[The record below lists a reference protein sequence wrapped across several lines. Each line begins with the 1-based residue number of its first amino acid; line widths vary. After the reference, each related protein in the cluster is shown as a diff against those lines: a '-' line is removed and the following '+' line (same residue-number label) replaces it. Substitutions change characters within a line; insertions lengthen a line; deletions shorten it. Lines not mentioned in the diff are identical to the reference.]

1 MISGLSLTP
10 SAIAR
15 RSSPTC
21 RNASSWA
28 LWAVVG
34 RRLAPIACT
43 LSAVWLTIG
52 HPLPRARDAYAE
64 PIKWSWI
71 LGAQGHGPHWQRV
84 FGLVEQDAD
93 RLWSAIAAAALGSPV
108 VRVRAGPWGL
118 GCDIRPVLE
127 LNQRTAAI
135 VVAWH
140 YSDPDAAP
148 RLVTA
153 YPTP

>member
-1 MISGLSLTP
+1 M
-10 SAIAR
+10 
-15 RSSPTC
+15 
-21 RNASSWA
+21 
-28 LWAVVG
+28 WAVVG
-34 RRLAPIACT
+34 RALGIDSLRSLRCVAYDRTPTSPC
-43 LSAVWLTIG
+43 
-52 HPLPRARDAYAE
+52 PRAYAE

-93 RLWSAIAAAALGSPV
+93 RLWSAIVAAALGSPV

-118 GCDIRPVLE
+118 GCEIGPVLE

-135 VVAWH
+135 LVAWH

-148 RLVTA
+148 RLVSA

>member
-1 MISGLSLTP
+1 MAEP
-10 SAIAR
+10 S
-15 RSSPTC
+15 
-21 RNASSWA
+21 
-28 LWAVVG
+28 
-34 RRLAPIACT
+34 APIACA

-71 LGAQGHGPHWQRV
+71 LGAQGHGPQWERV
-84 FGLVEQDAD
+84 FGLGEQDAE

-108 VRVRAGPWGL
+108 VRMRAGPWGL

-135 VVAWH
+135 LVAWH
-140 YSDPDAAP
+140 YSEPDAAP

>member
-1 MISGLSLTP
+1 MAEP
-10 SAIAR
+10 S
-15 RSSPTC
+15 
-21 RNASSWA
+21 
-28 LWAVVG
+28 
-34 RRLAPIACT
+34 APIACA

-52 HPLPRARDAYAE
+52 LPLPRARDTYAE

-71 LGAQGHGPHWQRV
+71 LGAQGHGPQWERV
-84 FGLVEQDAD
+84 FDLGEQDAE

-135 VVAWH
+135 LVAWH
-140 YSDPDAAP
+140 YSEPDAAP

>member
-1 MISGLSLTP
+1 VGIYEIPAKCVLS
-10 SAIAR
+10 
-15 RSSPTC
+15 
-21 RNASSWA
+21 RNAPV
-28 LWAVVG
+28 AVPPCCTVCHSVDSPLMTSEPAAATQTWETISL
-34 RRLAPIACT
+34 RLRESLNASTFANWFGAATPI
-43 LSAVWLTIG
+43 
-52 HPLPRARDAYAE
+52 
-64 PIKWSWI
+64 
-71 LGAQGHGPHWQRV
+71 
-84 FGLVEQDAD
+84 EQDAE

-135 VVAWH
+135 LVAWH
-140 YSDPDAAP
+140 YSEPDAAP

>member
-1 MISGLSLTP
+1 
-10 SAIAR
+10 
-15 RSSPTC
+15 
-21 RNASSWA
+21 
-28 LWAVVG
+28 
-34 RRLAPIACT
+34 
-43 LSAVWLTIG
+43 VWLAIG

-71 LGAQGHGPHWQRV
+71 LGAQGHGPQWQRV
-84 FGLVEQDAD
+84 FGLVEQDAE

-135 VVAWH
+135 IVAWH
-140 YSDPDAAP
+140 YSEPDAAP